1 MKAPGKDEYAEFHNG
16 YISLVAES
24 DVLKVLWSQP
34 KALSDL
40 LGEISDEY
48 AERPYAEGKWTLKE
62 LLGHI
67 IDTERIFAYRTLRF
81 SRGDRTPL
89 QGFDQDPY
97 VENSRSNER
106 ALTSLLDEFETVRRA
121 NMFLLEEL
129 NENDL
134 ERRGE
139 ASGAEVTVRALVY
152 LLAGHA
158 AHHLNILRER
168 YL

>member
-34 KALSDL
+34 QALRDL
-40 LGEISDEY
+40 LDGISDEY
-48 AERPYAEGKWTLKE
+48 AERPYAEGKWTIKE

-81 SRGDRTPL
+81 CRGDRTPL